1 MFKVAAPSDLVHGR
15 KNLGFLVV
23 QSRLCQ
29 EGGAQVEVLG
39 GTFCLNHWKLMTSL
53 AEERL
58 SFWLIIATLL
68 MLLLH
73 CLLEEQVL

>member
-15 KNLGFLVV
+15 KNLGFLV

-29 EGGAQVEVLG
+29 ESGAQVEALG

-53 AEERL
+53 PEERL